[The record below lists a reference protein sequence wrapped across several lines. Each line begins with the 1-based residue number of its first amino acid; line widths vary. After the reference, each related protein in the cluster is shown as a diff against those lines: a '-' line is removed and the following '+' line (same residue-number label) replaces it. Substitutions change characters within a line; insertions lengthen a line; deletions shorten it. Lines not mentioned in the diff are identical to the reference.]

1 LFGHGHEP
9 DVERVRHTKG
19 GNIRR
24 WRKA

>member
-19 GNIRR
+19 GKIHR